1 VNRLAESENKQYNQ
15 PMKLLQQ
22 QIRIESEY
30 SGSRL
35 DQALHGLLPDF
46 SRSVIQNW
54 IKSDFIQLNRQVC
67 QPKQKVYAGDLI
79 DLDIPFVAKISDLP
93 QKIEFNIIHEDDEFF
108 IIDKPANLVV
118 HPAAGHASG
127 TLVNGLLDIDPN
139 LEQLPRAG
147 IVHRLDK
154 DTTGV
159 MVVARTLQAH
169 AYLVDQLQRRLV
181 KREYIA
187 ITQGVVTAGRTIETE
202 IARHPV
208 NRKKMAVQVKGKHA
222 ITHFQVAEKFSHHT
236 FVKVQLETGRT
247 HQIRVHLA
255 HIHYPLLGD
264 PLYGGRFRLPMGVA
278 PELGE
283 MMRNFGRQAL
293 HARYLSFDHPKTKE
307 PCRFEAE
314 IPKDFEKMLGGLR
327 ASIQGDNSKTR

>member
-1 VNRLAESENKQYNQ
+1 VNRLAESANKQYNQ

-22 QIRIESEY
+22 QIRIESEF

-35 DQALHGLLPDF
+35 DQALHRLLPDF
-46 SRSVIQNW
+46 SRSVIQDW
-54 IKSDFIQLNRQVC
+54 IKSDFIQLNRKAC
-67 QPKQKVYAGDLI
+67 QQKQKVYAGDLI

-93 QKIEFNIIHEDDEFF
+93 QKIEFNIIHEDDDFF

-127 TLVNGLLDIDPN
+127 TLVNGLLDIDPK

-169 AYLVDQLQRRLV
+169 ASLVDQLQQRLV

-187 ITQGVVTAGRTIETE
+187 ITQGVVTAGRTVETE

-208 NRKKMAVQVKGKHA
+208 NRKKMAVQIKGKHA

-255 HIHYPLLGD
+255 HVHYPLLGD
-264 PLYGGRFRLPMGVA
+264 PLYGGRFRLPMGVDA
-278 PELGE
+278 ELG
-283 MMRNFGRQAL
+283 MLLRNFGRQAL
-293 HARYLSFDHPKTKE
+293 HARYLSFSHPKTKE

-314 IPKDFEKMLGGLR
+314 IPKDFQRMLDALR
-327 ASIQGDNSKTR
+327 TSIPGDDSKTG